1 MNGSRRVFVTL
12 TSAQMSDEVAHARE
26 RVALAASGVSC
37 NVATALADARLRG
50 VRVAVVLDCNDD
62 VCRLGYSQVEAVRHL
77 VTAGI
82 VVGQSPGLRAGV
94 LIVDER
100 AWAFTPTPL
109 SVERERQSDET
120 PNAVRLNRS
129 QARELLAALAPQVV
143 TDQLQFF
150 PAQPEIG
157 ATPLAQTELKK
168 VEKSLEET
176 PPLNFDLQRQ
186 VRVFQ
191 PYIQYVELSLVGCS
205 IGRHTV
211 TLPTSLAPLAKQQ
224 AVQARLRTTYN
235 LISEKSKLS
244 DKHLQ
249 DELTAIRKAFARH
262 IKPLGGSVML
272 RGKRP
277 QIDARLKTLEEKV
290 EKHKELIRKSL
301 QREIDASL
309 IQLRNALLPLVHRN
323 PPDDLLNG
331 CMAEKP
337 TREDAKRWLEHE
349 LRKVFPT
356 PEQVVKE
363 IELKCVFKD
372 VTYESLNR
380 ADLRVELKK
389 AFPAVPWEKPFSEF
403 DAAKA
408 DPERPDNHPQE
419 RSRR

>member
-1 MNGSRRVFVTL
+1 MSNTARVFVTL
-12 TSAQMSDEVAHARE
+12 TSTRIADEVVQARE
-26 RVALAASGVSC
+26 RIALAAPGLSC
-37 NVATALADARLRG
+37 EVATALANARLRG

-62 VCRLGYSQVEAVRHL
+62 VCRLGYGEVEAVRHL
-77 VTAGI
+77 VTSGI
-82 VVGQSPGLRAGV
+82 TVGQCPGLRAGV
-94 LIVDER
+94 LIVDGKG
-100 AWAFTPTPL
+100 WAFTPTPL

-120 PNAVRLNRS
+120 PNAVRLSRG
-129 QARELLAALAPQVV
+129 QAQELLEALAPQVV

-150 PAQPEIG
+150 LPQPEIG

-168 VEKSLEET
+168 VEKSLQET

-211 TLPTSLAPLAKQQ
+211 TLPPSLAPLAKQQ

-249 DELTAIRKAFARH
+249 DELAAIRKAFTRQV
-262 IKPLGGSVML
+262 KSLGGSVML
-272 RGKRP
+272 RGKRS
-277 QIDARLKTLEEKV
+277 QIDARLKTVEEKV

-301 QREIDASL
+301 QREIDTSL
-309 IQLRNALLPLVHRN
+309 TQLQNALLPLVHRN

-331 CMAEKP
+331 CMSEKP
-337 TREDAKRWLEHE
+337 SREDAKRWLEHE

-356 PEQVVKE
+356 PDQVVKE

-372 VTYESLNR
+372 VTYESLNQ
-380 ADLRVELKK
+380 ADLQVELKR

-408 DPERPDNHPQE
+408 DPERPSSHPQE

>member
-1 MNGSRRVFVTL
+1 MDGPVRLFVTL
-12 TSAQMSDEVAHARE
+12 TSARVAEEVAHASE
-26 RVALAASGVSC
+26 RVALAAPGLTC
-37 NVATALADARLRG
+37 DVAIALADARARG

-62 VCRLGYSQVEAVRHL
+62 VCRLGYGQVEAVRHL
-77 VTAGI
+77 VNAGI
-82 VVGQSPGLRAGV
+82 AVGQSPGLRAGV
-94 LIVDER
+94 LIVDEQ

-120 PNAVRLNRS
+120 PNAIRLNRR
-129 QARELLAALAPQVV
+129 QAQELLEALAPQTVS
-143 TDQLQFF
+143 DQLQFF
-150 PAQPEIG
+150 PPPPEIG

-168 VEKSLEET
+168 VEKSLSET

-191 PYIQYVELSLVGCS
+191 PYIQYVELSLIGCS

-211 TLPTSLAPLAKQQ
+211 TLPPSLAPLAKQQ
-224 AVQARLRTTYN
+224 AIQARLRTTYN

-249 DELTAIRKAFARH
+249 DELAAIRKTYARQ
-262 IKPLGGSVML
+262 IKSLGGSVML

-277 QIDARLKTLEEKV
+277 QIDARLKALDEKV

-301 QREIDASL
+301 QREMDASL
-309 IQLRNALLPLVHRN
+309 TQLRNALLPLVHRN
-323 PPDDLLNG
+323 PPEDLLSG

-337 TREDAKRWLEHE
+337 SREDTKRWLEHE

-356 PEQVVKE
+356 PDQVVKE

-380 ADLRVELKK
+380 ADLQAELKK
-389 AFPAVPWEKPFSEF
+389 AFPAVLWEKPFSEF

-408 DPERPDNHPQE
+408 EPKRPSNHGLERVK
-419 RSRR
+419 R